1 MADVS
6 LRTLE
11 RRFQASGSPEHE
23 LAWLCQR
30 VRAGQRLEWASYARL
45 AGLAPQ
51 EAAVYLSGLMD
62 QGLVQPPERLGL
74 AAACGHGPARVAAGW
89 VTRTED
95 PRVDLAFLGLWV
107 GGASRTPEL
116 PFELVRAV
124 VGHLLER
131 ATARGAWTPAER
143 QAALDALA
151 SCSPRGSWSAQ
162 TRERLSRRLTRAKA
176 RPSRVR
182 EATRR
187 AVMCLGS
194 HDLRSGGLERALEAA
209 DEAARALGGPP
220 CWGDVVARDLVEPR
234 PEPREVR
241 SDDGSA
247 RFTCP
252 PTREE
257 ALRRL
262 SATELHATYSRFL
275 AGPEPRA
282 SLGRISPPASA
293 EGGARTTW
301 R

>member
-74 AAACGHGPARVAAGW
+74 AASCGHGPARVAAGW
-89 VTRTED
+89 VTRTEG
-95 PRVDLAFLGLWV
+95 PQVDLAFLRLWV
-107 GGASRTPEL
+107 GASETPEL
-116 PFELVRAV
+116 AFELVRAV

-151 SCSPRGSWSAQ
+151 SCSPEGSWSAQ
-162 TRERLSRRLTRAKA
+162 TRKRLSRRLTRAKHRAEILALAA
-176 RPSRVR
+176 RRHLEQVLAARFGPAGRAFLAEVSAAPLEEL
-182 EATRR
+182 EALNGR
-187 AVMCLGS
+187 AAVAGSVDELGS
-194 HDLRSGGLERALEAA
+194 
-209 DEAARALGGPP
+209 P
-220 CWGDVVARDLVEPR
+220 
-234 PEPREVR
+234 
-241 SDDGSA
+241 
-247 RFTCP
+247 
-252 PTREE
+252 
-257 ALRRL
+257 L
-262 SATELHATYSRFL
+262 S
-275 AGPEPRA
+275 
-282 SLGRISPPASA
+282 
-293 EGGARTTW
+293 
-301 R
+301 